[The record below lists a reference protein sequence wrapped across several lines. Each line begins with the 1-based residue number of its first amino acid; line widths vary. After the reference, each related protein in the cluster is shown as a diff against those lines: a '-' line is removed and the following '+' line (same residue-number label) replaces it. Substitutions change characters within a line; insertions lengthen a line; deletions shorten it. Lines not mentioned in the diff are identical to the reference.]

1 MASAPLGISR
11 NRFRRCK
18 VLVCGK
24 ENGCYSVR
32 NENPM
37 SLAFFI
43 LSFPLLYAPRT
54 DLATKVA
61 GVPSRS
67 HANSCMDPMTPM
79 ISETRSSVHTGI
91 ASLSQVPDSARRT
104 PQTDL
109 RDLEKTR
116 LRVHPLFSNPTVHGR
131 RHSKAPIT
139 VAPLKQLWCSGIHDD
154 GSCDLSSRT
163 TIPSQ

>member
-91 ASLSQVPDSARRT
+91 ASLPQMPDSARPT

-109 RDLEKTR
+109 RDLERTR
-116 LRVHPLFSNPTVHGR
+116 LWIHPLFFQPNRPRTAPQQGTHYCGTAQTVVVFR
-131 RHSKAPIT
+131 DS
-139 VAPLKQLWCSGIHDD
+139 
-154 GSCDLSSRT
+154 
-163 TIPSQ
+163 